1 MFRRPWPLLC
11 TALSVASSPTVLPEN
26 IRSLAEAPSKQSR
39 SASAAYNIKC
49 PSRTSSLAVSP
60 RRCASTCPL
69 ESGHAESRY
78 RNSTDASSSSTDRCI
93 LGIFG
98 VDQFDTEGQAV
109 AIVGDLFLK
118 AAYTVYSYS
127 HNGSP
132 AVGFA
137 VSSTSGTTPQ
147 ASASASSAFTPTA
160 VAKVTTV
167 PIASASVYRATNE
180 VTVASAQANGSARA
194 SSSDSSAAPAG
205 DGVVAK

>member
-1 MFRRPWPLLC
+1 
-11 TALSVASSPTVLPEN
+11 VGQSSNLTF
-26 IRSLAEAPSKQSR
+26 
-39 SASAAYNIKC
+39 SAAR
-49 PSRTSSLAVSP
+49 PS
-60 RRCASTCPL
+60 
-69 ESGHAESRY
+69 
-78 RNSTDASSSSTDRCI
+78 DASSSSTSRCI

-98 VDQFDTEGQAV
+98 VDQFDAEGNAV

-147 ASASASSAFTPTA
+147 ASASASTAFTPTA

-167 PIASASVYRATNE
+167 PIASASVYKPTD
-180 VTVASAQANGSARA
+180 VVPVASAQSNGSAEA
-194 SSSDSSAAPAG
+194 AASGSSSASVD